1 MDMTTIHVEV
11 DGLLHYI
18 EMINWCNDNNIDHPE
33 VIHGTKYSRFL
44 FVQEQDAILFALRWA

>member
-1 MDMTTIHVEV
+1 MTTIHVEV